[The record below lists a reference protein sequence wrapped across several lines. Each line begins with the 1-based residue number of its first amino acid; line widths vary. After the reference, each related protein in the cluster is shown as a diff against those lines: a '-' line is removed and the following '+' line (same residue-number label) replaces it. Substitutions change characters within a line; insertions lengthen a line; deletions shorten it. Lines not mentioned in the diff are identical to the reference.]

1 MKTSRNTLLI
11 FSFVLACPFMLLGQ
25 VKKQFSLNVEDV
37 IIKKENGYDR
47 IFVGAQSLHI
57 KPGNPELPAYRFSYV
72 MPYDIDS
79 IQIKINSISKQKLQG
94 SYTIY
99 PAQSPIPTDN
109 SVELQ
114 FVIPNKKIYNSQ
126 EPFPGKYAEI
136 VADRVFMGFRIVD
149 VLLHPFEYIPKTKE
163 LYICDIDYSL
173 DYKLKYSTNKLHTG
187 YSQSMYLYEQNKKL
201 VKYIVDN
208 PESVD
213 DYDTRVMKKD
223 NFANT
228 TSMYSCMPEYII
240 ITADSLV
247 ESFEPFIEWK
257 RKKGIYAIVE
267 SVEDIALNNQG
278 NDLQEKIRNYLILSK
293 EKYGE
298 GIYVLL
304 GGDNHIVPARLVQ
317 GDYESKTSNHKS
329 LFAADMYYA
338 TYVGNWNENRN
349 DKYNE
354 RIKEDEKGNLVF
366 KNYDNTDYSIGVIV
380 GRLPVKNKNEVTT
393 IITKIIQYEKADSIS
408 KLDYFRNYLY
418 SDAYMGTSDGKLSYF
433 GIKQIKDT
441 VNKIIPN
448 LNNRYICDNASC
460 SDGDRYSAAGTDCF
474 NGHTN
479 GDIELNREN
488 LFNALNSGNNLDV
501 GNFHFIYHM
510 DHCNALGI
518 GSSSSDKGQSV
529 TKDDMQSLTN
539 APYHQILM
547 SGGCNTANF
556 LVENSVSKSYLF
568 NPNGGGVAWIG
579 NTDHGWTNERK
590 QLGPFLRI
598 LHSNIRY
605 DIGSAYLSACEEYS
619 NYGSDAK
626 WRLHLLG
633 DPEMQVW
640 TDTPKNM
647 TVQINPVETMPCGE
661 GTVNVTVSGIQ
672 AADEEVRICLY
683 KKDEVFAPVTMEGNG
698 THTFT
703 GIHPLTPGDL
713 YVTVTAHNYLP
724 VEDTITVTPN
734 PNQHVYF
741 KELTIDDDNNGSSRG
756 NGNGQADAGETLE
769 LSLTLANNGLEA
781 ARGVTATLGC
791 TSPYVTVHTAQ
802 AAYGDIAAGGT
813 ATPQARYVVQID
825 PDMPETAQ
833 GDPDGLA
840 FTLEVTD
847 ADGHSFSGTF
857 GMDVHADEL
866 HLGNRSFVGD
876 GTLAPGRTVQFD
888 IALQNT
894 GKATATGLQGT
905 LKDAAGNTV
914 CTRTYPAIGQNETAS
929 STTTY
934 EYTLPATNTDGSLP
948 MTLEVVNRYG
958 KAWTFPFDLSE
969 TRLPTTTGVSF
980 TADLT
985 SINLYWD
992 VQPGVAGYNVYRC
1005 DVDGNGQPT
1014 GNYTCCNT
1022 SLLSFAYFLD
1032 EGLAKLTTYHYKI
1045 TAVSASGLEGEAA
1058 ELTAWTSLQA
1068 KGIFPVV
1075 FAANVGMRGGCI
1087 PIDINGD
1094 GKQELF
1100 SAGRNGYVV
1109 ALDWQGNEL
1118 FDIDHNMTTYSG
1130 FAEVGAYVETTPAIG
1145 RIFGDDKY
1153 YLIVA
1158 KRYDKNN
1165 QNRIICFSMEDND
1178 GDGKPDIV
1186 WEKTVSNSTMR
1197 GVVLANVDNSADGT
1211 LEIIV
1216 CHETGG
1222 PIRVLNAFGNELHV
1236 KEGIETRYAA
1246 IAVADLDGD
1255 GDMEIVAPGWD
1266 GIYVWHHDFT
1276 PFGTS
1281 ERIFT
1286 ESGCRFSNSIVICD
1300 IDQDGQKEILTKAV
1314 QASPYAAKTY
1324 VMTPQG
1330 VLLDGWADDAP
1341 WQKVAMEEDISDGLC
1356 WTPDIAVGDLDHDGD
1371 LEVVIAGVGEI
1382 KILSHTG
1389 EIIKE
1394 ICEDNLYP
1402 YGAGS
1407 LILADVDADDDVEVV
1422 ATSEQSNFAYAFN
1435 MDGSPVLGFPL
1446 TLTGDH
1452 ETHYGTPAVSDI
1464 DNDGKNELMVNVGN
1478 YMYVFPTE
1486 GKPQNIE
1493 WGMERHDPHNTGE
1506 YTRPCFSE
1514 RVTSNVVWTESRS
1527 ICGDLD
1533 IYPESSLTVEG
1544 CTIDF
1549 GSASTLTIH
1558 EGASL
1563 EIDGATLQGISVDAK
1578 PGSSFK
1584 LHGGGVIH
1592 LREGGLFETGK
1603 GTTVEM
1609 GHGEIGHLPQ

>member
-1 MKTSRNTLLI
+1 MNSKYIILYLCLSVALKSFTQITSQVKTELSMLKFYESVDFDYIQIDNAESLEIVGQPNLPI
-11 FSFVLACPFMLLGQ
+11 YMESFVIPLDAKVTG
-25 VKKQFSLNVEDV
+25 
-37 IIKKENGYDR
+37 IR
-47 IFVGAQSLHI
+47 INKV
-57 KPGNPELPAYRFSYV
+57 
-72 MPYDIDS
+72 
-79 IQIKINSISKQKLQG
+79 SKQKLPG
-94 SYTIY
+94 TFRIT
-99 PAQSPIPTDN
+99 PAQSPIPI
-109 SVELQ
+109 SIE
-114 FVIPNKKIYNSQ
+114 FAENKDTFAIDHNIYNSSK
-126 EPFPGKYAEI
+126 PFPGKYAEI
-136 VADRVFMGFRIVD
+136 VFDRIDYGYHIITVRSFPV
-149 VLLHPFEYIPKTKE
+149 EYIPKTGE
-163 LYICDIDYSL
+163 MYICDIDYEIEYSIISSRKSTTNKFVSNYLQNLSKKQVRFQVKNKL
-173 DYKLKYSTNKLHTG
+173 DIERCAGFVQPLASTISTTLKY
-187 YSQSMYLYEQNKKL
+187 
-201 VKYIVDN
+201 
-208 PESVD
+208 
-213 DYDTRVMKKD
+213 
-223 NFANT
+223 A
-228 TSMYSCMPEYII
+228 PEYII
-240 ITADSLV
+240 ITADSLA
-247 ESFEPFIEWK
+247 ESFSSFAEWK
-257 RKKGIYAIVE
+257 NKKGVHTIIKTL
-267 SVEDIALNNQG
+267 EDIEKDSRG
-278 NDLQEKIRNYLILSK
+278 NDTQEKIRNYLKGLHSK
-293 EKYGE
+293 WGSNA
-298 GIYVLL
+298 YVLL
-304 GGDNHIVPARLVQ
+304 GGDSEIIPPRLIENYDKNGQ
-317 GDYESKTSNHKS
+317 NPSDY
-329 LFAADMYYA
+329 YYA
-338 TYVGNWNENRN
+338 TTDGTWNKDN
-349 DKYNE
+349 DM
-354 RIKEDEKGNLVF
+354 IFGEDENIAYGYTFN
-366 KNYDNTDYSIGVIV
+366 V
-380 GRLPVKNKNEVTT
+380 GRAPVNNKVEVKAFSDKV
-393 IITKIIQYEKADSIS
+393 INYEKAIDVSDKSYYKNI
-408 KLDYFRNYLY
+408 LI
-418 SDAYMGTSDGKLSYF
+418 SDAFIT
-433 GIKQIKDT
+433 
-441 VNKIIPN
+441 
-448 LNNRYICDNASC
+448 RC
-460 SDGDRYSAAGTDCF
+460 SDKDIRGEAAYASLKEYQQKYMPSNIKPWYLFDNYDCSNIDKYSYSTFGDVCCYND
-474 NGHTN
+474 
-479 GDIELNREN
+479 GDGYRIYCPNSHCVSGDEELSRNN
-488 LFNALNSGNNLDV
+488 FLNALNNGNATL
-501 GNFHFIYHM
+501 GKFHIIYHM
-510 DHCNALGI
+510 DHSKINGLGT
-518 GSSSSDKGQSV
+518 SSKDKGEGVQNEDFD
-529 TKDDMQSLTN
+529 K
-539 APYHQILM
+539 
-547 SGGCNTANF
+547 
-556 LVENSVSKSYLF
+556 LF
-568 NPNGGGVAWIG
+568 NGNYYQIFISGSCSPATFTYDCIAEHYLNNQNGGGVAFIG
-579 NTDHGWTNERK
+579 NADVG
-590 QLGPFLRI
+590 
-598 LHSNIRY
+598 HSNEYNQFKGFLNAIYPQFGNTNLGRY
-605 DIGSAYLSACEEYS
+605 DIGAAYQQATMGNSSYR
-619 NYGSDAK
+619 K
-626 WRLHLLG
+626 RLHLLG

-672 AADEEVRICLY
+672 QADEEVRICLY
-683 KKDEVFAPVTMEGNG
+683 KKDEVFAPVTVEGNG

-713 YVTVTAHNYLP
+713 YVTITAHNYLP
-724 VEDTITVTPN
+724 VEDTITVTAN

-741 KELTIDDDNNGSSRG
+741 KELAIDDDNNGSSRG

-802 AAYGDIAAGGT
+802 VAYGDIAAGGT
-813 ATPQARYVVQID
+813 ATPKTQYVVQID

-847 ADGHSFSGTF
+847 ADGHSFSGMF
-857 GMDVHADEL
+857 GMDVYADEL

-905 LKDAAGNTV
+905 LKDAEGHTV
-914 CTRTYPAIGQNETAS
+914 CTRTYPAIGQNEAVR
-929 STTTY
+929 STVAY
-934 EYTLPATNTDGSLP
+934 AYTLPATYTGGSLP
-948 MTLEVVNRYG
+948 MTLEMVNEYG
-958 KAWTFPFDLSE
+958 KAWAFPLDLSE
-969 TRLPTTTGVSF
+969 TRLPVPTGANF

-992 VQPGVAGYNVYRC
+992 VQPDVAGYNVYRC
-1005 DVDGNGQPT
+1005 DVDGSGQPT
-1014 GNYTCCNT
+1014 DNYTRCNT
-1022 SLLSFAYFLD
+1022 SLLSFSYFLD
-1032 EGLAKLTTYHYKI
+1032 EGLARLTTYHYRI
-1045 TAVSASGLEGEAA
+1045 TAVSASGLEGKAA
-1058 ELTAWTSLQA
+1058 ELTAWTSLQT

-1075 FAANVGMRGGCI
+1075 FTTDVGMRSGCV

-1118 FDIDHNMTTYSG
+1118 FDIDHNMTTYGG

-1158 KRYDKNN
+1158 KRCDANS

-1178 GDGKPDIV
+1178 GDSKPDIM

-1211 LEIIV
+1211 LELIV

-1222 PIRVLNAFGNELHV
+1222 PIRVLSAFGEELYV
-1236 KEGIETRYAA
+1236 KGGIETRYAA
-1246 IAVADLDGD
+1246 VAVADLDGD

-1276 PFGTS
+1276 PFETS

-1584 LHGGGVIH
+1584 LHGNGKIH

-1603 GTTVEM
+1603 GTIVEIVS
-1609 GHGEIGHLPQ
+1609 GEIKHLIRE